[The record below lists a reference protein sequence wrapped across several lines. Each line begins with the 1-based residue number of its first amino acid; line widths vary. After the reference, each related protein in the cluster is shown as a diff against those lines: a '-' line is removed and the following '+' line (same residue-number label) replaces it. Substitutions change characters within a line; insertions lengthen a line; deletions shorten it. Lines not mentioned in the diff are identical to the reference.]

1 MPRVNSLAGFTINK
15 QMADSFVDILLQKG
29 ALTQEALA
37 SSVDEAEQKGLALDE
52 VLEGKGVSAQ
62 KILEAK
68 SEASGIPVR
77 ALTGQRVPFDI
88 LKYVTE
94 DSARHYR
101 FVPLGM
107 KDGVL
112 EIGMVD
118 PTELNAR
125 EALQFIA
132 SKLNLPF
139 RVYII
144 SRKDFNEVLNV
155 YKGLGGEVSK
165 VLGELE
171 SALSEGSTSLGTD
184 YSAAESV
191 FAIHRF

>member
-77 ALTGQRVPFDI
+77 ALTGKRVPCDI
-88 LKYVTE
+88 LKYETE
-94 DSARHYR
+94 DPARHYR
-101 FVPLGM
+101 FKYVERNSLPC
-107 KDGVL
+107 KSSDR
-112 EIGMVD
+112 
-118 PTELNAR
+118 NAR
-125 EALQFIA
+125 
-132 SKLNLPF
+132 S
-139 RVYII
+139 
-144 SRKDFNEVLNV
+144 
-155 YKGLGGEVSK
+155 
-165 VLGELE
+165 
-171 SALSEGSTSLGTD
+171 
-184 YSAAESV
+184 
-191 FAIHRF
+191 